1 MNFYSVI
8 SRIQKGKGQVPL
20 EVRVGGWVACL
31 GKELPE
37 PHFLPRSR
45 SPSLFMP
52 ATQASGWVGGSL
64 GVAQFFVHKINN
76 EPKFDALRSL
86 MVI

>member
-37 PHFLPRSR
+37 PHFSPAFSLPF
-45 SPSLFMP
+45 PVY
-52 ATQASGWVGGSL
+52 ACYAG
-64 GVAQFFVHKINN
+64 
-76 EPKFDALRSL
+76 
-86 MVI
+86 